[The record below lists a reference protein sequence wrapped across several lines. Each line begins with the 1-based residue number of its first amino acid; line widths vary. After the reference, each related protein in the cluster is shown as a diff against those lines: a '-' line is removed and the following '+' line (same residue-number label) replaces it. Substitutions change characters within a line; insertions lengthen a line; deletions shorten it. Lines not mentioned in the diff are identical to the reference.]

1 MGSKPLSLILIAVLS
16 VSIFTYGS
24 VSAEDPVRITAHKK
38 YIDSS
43 NLVHIVGTVE
53 NFGTS
58 AVGFVR
64 VTAELL
70 DQQGNR
76 IASYDALTT
85 VRTLMPGYVTPF
97 DIPVSDR
104 SVGMRVVSYTL
115 SLTWNAADPK
125 SEKFGFAEV
134 NAFTVTHWDP
144 RTVGYMGSFYENQH
158 NGHHDSEPHAHSETS
173 GYVTNGGDAVT
184 TSVKVAV
191 IWYDRQGQFYG
202 YDSQVVS
209 RQLSVDEN
217 ARWVFMIHPKAMG
230 YYTLVV
236 ESDDYV
242 SMLKENGEKFIP
254 VYEAV
259 QANMNVA
266 ELSAISISQITLV
279 DESNQPVSNVE
290 AGKMVFLQSIM
301 KNNLGTKQKFI
312 SIYQIKDSNGTPV
325 MLFWMS
331 SQIPALESLDT
342 AISWIPE
349 QGGTYT
355 LQIFLWE
362 SLLRPV
368 PVGEFSE
375 STITVY

>member
-1 MGSKPLSLILIAVLS
+1 MGSKLLSLILIAVLS
-16 VSIFTYGS
+16 ISTLTYGN
-24 VSAEDPVRITAHKK
+24 VSAEDPIKITAHKK
-38 YIDSS
+38 YVDSS
-43 NLVHIVGTVE
+43 NLLHIIGTVE

-58 AVGFVR
+58 PVGLVH
-64 VTAELL
+64 VTANLL
-70 DQQGNR
+70 DEQGNR
-76 IASYDALTT
+76 ITSYDVLTS
-85 VRTLMPGYVTPF
+85 VRTLLPGYVTPF

-104 SVGMRVVSYTL
+104 SVGMRVDSYTL
-115 SLTWNAADPK
+115 SLSWSAVDPK
-125 SEKFGFAEV
+125 PEKFDFSEIS
-134 NAFTVTHWDP
+134 AFTVTHWDP
-144 RTVGYMGSFYENQH
+144 RTVGYMGSFYESQH
-158 NGHHDSEPHAHSETS
+158 HSHHNSEPHAHTETS
-173 GYVTNGGDAVT
+173 GYITNSGDAT
-184 TSVKVAV
+184 TRSVKVAV
-191 IWYDRQGQFYG
+191 IWYDRQGEFYG

-209 RQLSVDEN
+209 TQLSMGED

-230 YYTLVV
+230 YYSLVV

-259 QANMNVA
+259 EANMNVA
-266 ELSAISISQITLV
+266 ELSAISISQVTLV

-301 KNNLGTKQKFI
+301 KNNLGTKQKFV
-312 SIYQIKDSNGTPV
+312 SIYQIKDSGGSPV

-331 SQIPALESLDT
+331 SQISALESLDT

-349 QGGTYT
+349 YEGTYT

-362 SLLRPV
+362 SLSHPV

-375 STITVY
+375 STITVS

>member
-1 MGSKPLSLILIAVLS
+1 MGSNLLSLILFAVLS

-58 AVGFVR
+58 PVGLVR
-64 VTAELL
+64 VSASLL

-85 VRTLMPGYVTPF
+85 VRTLLPGYVTPF

-104 SVGMRVVSYTL
+104 SVGMRVASYTL

-125 SEKFGFAEV
+125 GEKFDFSEV

-144 RTVGYMGSFYENQH
+144 RTVGYMGSFYESQH
-158 NGHHDSEPHAHSETS
+158 NSHHASEPHAHTETS
-173 GYVTNGGDAVT
+173 GYVTNSGDAVT
-184 TSVKVAV
+184 PSVKVAV
-191 IWYDRQGQFYG
+191 IWYDKQGQFYG

-217 ARWVFMIHPKAMG
+217 ARWVFMIHPRAMG

-242 SMLKENGEKFIP
+242 SMLKENGEKLIP

-266 ELSAISISQITLV
+266 ELSAISISEITFV
-279 DESNQPVSNVE
+279 DESNQPVSKVE

-301 KNNLGTKQKFI
+301 KNNLGTKQKFV

-349 QGGTYT
+349 QSGTYT

-375 STITVY
+375 STIIVS